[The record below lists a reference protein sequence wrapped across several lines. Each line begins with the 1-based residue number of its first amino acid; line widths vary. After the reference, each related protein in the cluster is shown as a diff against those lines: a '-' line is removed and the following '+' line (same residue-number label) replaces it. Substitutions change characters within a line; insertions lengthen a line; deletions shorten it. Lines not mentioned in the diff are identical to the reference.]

1 MLDELA
7 KAYAEACAGVSERL
21 VKCQRLLQ
29 QGLRS
34 EAIQLAEVQPR
45 LLDAV
50 ASLDFPER
58 GAWDEVVQ
66 MYGLPE
72 AARFRV
78 EVAAFL
84 NEAYAEE
91 DPLQDLL
98 RTHRRLALRAAPSE
112 ARIGVMRKLATQ
124 DPNNPVW
131 TEDLRIFEKVRFRQI
146 QVEAADAAKRHD
158 VGALGHLLGELEEQK
173 WEEPPPEAL
182 VQGVRKTD
190 ALFRGQQNLAILA
203 DLESQLNDAFSSSN
217 PVEAPRTDRWLTMVR
232 SLQLSPRD
240 PIHAVW
246 KRL

>member
-7 KAYAEACAGVSERL
+7 KAYAEACAEVSQRL
-21 VKCQRLLQ
+21 VRCQRLLQ

-50 ASLDFPER
+50 ASLEFPER
-58 GAWDEVVQ
+58 GAWDELVQ

-72 AARFRV
+72 AARFQV

-98 RTHRRLALRAAPSE
+98 RAHRRLALTRGPVKT
-112 ARIGVMRKLATQ
+112 RIGVMRKLATQ

-131 TEDLRIFEKVRFRQI
+131 TEDLRIFEKTRFRQI
-146 QVEAADAAKRHD
+146 QLEAAEAAKRHD

-173 WEEPPPEAL
+173 WEEPPPQFWFRDCGKSMPSSE
-182 VQGVRKTD
+182 GSKT
-190 ALFRGQQNLAILA
+190 
-203 DLESQLNDAFSSSN
+203 
-217 PVEAPRTDRWLTMVR
+217 WR
-232 SLQLSPRD
+232 S
-240 PIHAVW
+240 
-246 KRL
+246 